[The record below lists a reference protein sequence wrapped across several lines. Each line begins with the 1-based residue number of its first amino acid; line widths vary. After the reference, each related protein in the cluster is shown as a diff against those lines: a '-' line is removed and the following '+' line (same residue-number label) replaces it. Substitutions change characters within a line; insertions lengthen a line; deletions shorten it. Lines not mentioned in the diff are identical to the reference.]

1 MTVEKKQAPLTDSD
15 RIELEQLRAR
25 FNREVKE
32 APVAI
37 AMEES
42 VERADEPIRQDE
54 YIPVMSLLPYN
65 LNLSTKEGGQGSIK
79 KFTRF
84 GEVKKILY
92 KDLVDIMEVHPTF
105 MESGYFYILDP
116 RFIRQMGLDEMYSK
130 ILTKEKMELM
140 LEANSEQ
147 AVTLYKSANSS
158 QQEVL
163 IQILIEKVRNNPE
176 SVNLNIIDK
185 ISRESGINIQ
195 ERAEQ
200 GKPLPEEEEEKE

>member
-1 MTVEKKQAPLTDSD
+1 MTLSKENKSLTDGE
-15 RIELEQLRAR
+15 REELEQLRAR
-25 FNREVKE
+25 YNREAKE
-32 APVAI
+32 EINVVEEPVDYA
-37 AMEES
+37 EQ
-42 VERADEPIRQDE
+42 PIRQDE

-79 KFTRF
+79 KFTKF
-84 GEVKKILY
+84 GEVKKILF

-147 AVTLYKSANSS
+147 AVTLYKSANPS

-163 IQILIEKVRNNPE
+163 IQILIEKVRNDPD

-185 ISRESGINIQ
+185 LSRASGVNIQ
-195 ERAEQ
+195 ERAEA
-200 GKPLPEEEEEKE
+200 GKPLPPEEETKEE